1 MNKILLIL
9 TITFVSLVDAQEIKK
24 PYVIER
30 IKVEGT
36 YMWVICVQNY
46 VFITNLNE
54 SLTQLMRDGSKGKT
68 LVPMQP
74 MRCEDYKK
82 TS

>member
-1 MNKILLIL
+1 MKKLLLIL
-9 TITFVSLVDAQEIKK
+9 AITFVGLVDAQEIKK
-24 PYVIER
+24 PYVIEIINVFGEWR
-30 IKVEGT
+30 
-36 YMWVICVQNY
+36 VICVQDY
-46 VFITNLNE
+46 VFIQPVGK
-54 SLTQLMRDGSKGKT
+54 SATQLMRDVSKGKT

>member
-1 MNKILLIL
+1 MKKILLIL
-9 TITFVSLVDAQEIKK
+9 AITVVGLVDAQEIKE
-24 PYVIER
+24 PYVIEKINVFGEWR
-30 IKVEGT
+30 
-36 YMWVICVQNY
+36 VICVQDY
-46 VFITNLNE
+46 VFIQPVGK
-54 SLTQLMRDGSKGKT
+54 SATQLMRDGSKGKT

>member
-1 MNKILLIL
+1 MKKILLIL
-9 TITFVSLVDAQEIKK
+9 AITVVGLVDAQEIKE
-24 PYVIER
+24 PYVIEIINVFGEWR
-30 IKVEGT
+30 
-36 YMWVICVQNY
+36 VICVQDY
-46 VFITNLNE
+46 VFIAPVGK